1 PELGELNSTFKLQ
14 SVELPEVKDGQLL
27 IQPIFFSN
35 DPAQRGW
42 IYPNQD
48 ERRTYM
54 KPVQAGECMKALALA
69 KVLESKDAS
78 IAEGNFVVAS
88 CGWIEKA
95 VVDTKDIFSLPMIP
109 GLSPSVSLGA
119 FGGTGL
125 TAFFGRGFT
134 DIAQFKEGQSI
145 IVSAAAG
152 ATGNMV
158 VQLAKYAFKAKK
170 VIAIAGSAKKCE
182 WLRTIGA
189 DVALNYKES
198 SFKKD
203 LQEAAPDFVDCY
215 FDLVGGDILDA
226 CIPLVKPYG
235 RIVACGAITGYN
247 DTSKHVIKNWTE
259 VITNSLTIQGF
270 VVLHFMHR
278 IQEALDF
285 ISLALK
291 EGKLKIEETVVRAS
305 IEELPMIWMRLFSGE
320 NLGKL
325 ISQVA
330 DL

>member
-1 PELGELNSTFKLQ
+1 MHL
-14 SVELPEVKDGQLL
+14 
-27 IQPIFFSN
+27 
-35 DPAQRGW
+35 
-42 IYPNQD
+42 
-48 ERRTYM
+48 
-54 KPVQAGECMKALALA
+54 KPRKSSLSLAL
-69 KVLESKDAS
+69 LR
-78 IAEGNFVVAS
+78 
-88 CGWIEKA
+88 
-95 VVDTKDIFSLPMIP
+95 
-109 GLSPSVSLGA
+109 SVSGFEPSEQMLLCT
-119 FGGTGL
+119 FSSL
-125 TAFFGRGFT
+125 CIITAHN
-134 DIAQFKEGQSI
+134 QW
-145 IVSAAAG
+145 
-152 ATGNMV
+152 
-158 VQLAKYAFKAKK
+158 
-170 VIAIAGSAKKCE
+170 
-182 WLRTIGA
+182 WLDR
-189 DVALNYKES
+189 NYKES

-259 VITNSLTIQGF
+259 VITNSLTIQGELTMDIEKICECAQSPCLGF

-320 NLGKL
+320 NSGKL